1 MKNFKEHM
9 KIYGFMIKSIWEYSK
24 KTVFLILL
32 ASLSSAGLLLINV
45 FLPKLVIDSIMN
57 GAGFEIVTYVVL
69 MVLANVILAKIP
81 GYVNNYINNVDISG
95 IYQQVRYNICEKT
108 MKLDYS
114 MLENKDYMNLKD
126 QADFIMSTNSPL
138 SNFVRI
144 LAEVF
149 VSFVVVI
156 FLAVI
161 AFSFSWVLG
170 LVLLLV
176 ASLNFVI
183 GAWCNMKMGSFMGS
197 IEDVNREFSAY
208 MNIIYGHSEMMDVK
222 LFSMHNLVNGSI
234 YKLMNRISEK
244 AGVVYVTSSLAAFFS
259 GILDGVSRALSY
271 IYISVRAVSNVF
283 GPQISLGSF
292 ALYTSAFVNFNQRV
306 RIISQNY
313 VDMIMMR
320 NMTEP
325 YYKFMNL
332 PEAKAK
338 AYEYEMPKS
347 IDTIEFKDVWF
358 KYPSS
363 EDYVLKNLSFNINKG
378 EKISIVGLNGAGKTT
393 IIKLMTRLYEP
404 TKGEI
409 LLNGLEISKI
419 KMDEY
424 QKLISVVFQ
433 DYNIYNFPVA
443 ETVASS
449 TDYDREKVVKVLKDI
464 DIYDKINS
472 LSSGMDTKVSMGYSE
487 TGEKLSQG
495 QFQKLAIAR
504 SLYKDSEL
512 VILDEPTSALD
523 PKSEAEI
530 YENFNYLVKEKT
542 SIYISHRMS
551 SSIFCDRILLIN
563 NGTVEDFD
571 THHNLMQ
578 KTDSLYYKMFN
589 AQKENYEYQEEEK
602 SYENE

>member
-57 GAGFEIVTYVVL
+57 GGGFEIVTYVVL
-69 MVLANVILAKIP
+69 MVLANVVLAKIP
-81 GYVNNYINNVDISG
+81 GYVNNYINNVDLPG
-95 IYQQVRYNICEKT
+95 VQQRIRYNICEKT

-126 QADFIMSTNSPL
+126 QADFIMSTQSPL
-138 SNFVRI
+138 ANFVQI
-144 LAEVF
+144 AAEVF

-170 LVLLLV
+170 VILLLV
-176 ASLNFVI
+176 ACLNFVI
-183 GAWCNMKMGSFMGS
+183 GAWANKKMGDFLASL
-197 IEDVNREFSAY
+197 EDINRKFSAY
-208 MNIIYGHSEMMDVK
+208 MNIIYDNSKMMDVK

-234 YKLMNRISEK
+234 YKLMKEISGGI
-244 AGVVYVTSSLAAFFS
+244 ANMYTVNSLSFFFS

-283 GPQISLGSF
+283 GPQISIGSF

-313 VDMIMMR
+313 VNMIMMR

-325 YYKFMNL
+325 YYRFMML
-332 PEAKAK
+332 PEEKAK

-409 LLNGLEISKI
+409 LLNGLDISKI

-424 QKLISVVFQ
+424 QKFISVVFQ

-443 ETVASS
+443 ETVASRA
-449 TDYDREKVVKVLKDI
+449 DYDREKVTKVLKDI

-571 THHNLMQ
+571 THKNLMQ

-589 AQKENYEYQEEEK
+589 AQKENYEYQEEEE

>member
-45 FLPKLVIDSIMN
+45 LLPKLVIDSIMS

-69 MVLANVILAKIP
+69 MVLANVVLAKIP

-176 ASLNFVI
+176 ASLNFAI
-183 GAWCNMKMGSFMGS
+183 GAWCNKKMGSFMGS

-208 MNIIYGHSEMMDVK
+208 MNIIYHHSEMMDVK

-234 YKLMNRISEK
+234 YKLMKRISEK

-259 GILDGVSRALSY
+259 GILDGVSRAISY
-271 IYISVRAVSNVF
+271 IYISVRAVSGVF

-325 YYKFMNL
+325 YYRFMML

-363 EDYVLKNLSFNINKG
+363 EDYVLKNLSFKINKG

-409 LLNGLEISKI
+409 LLNGLDISKI

-424 QKLISVVFQ
+424 QKFISVVFQ

-443 ETVASS
+443 ETVASRA
-449 TDYDREKVVKVLKDI
+449 DYDREKVTKVLKDI

>member
-45 FLPKLVIDSIMN
+45 FLPKLVIDSIMS

-138 SNFVRI
+138 SNFVQI

-176 ASLNFVI
+176 ASLNFAI

-292 ALYTSAFVNFNQRV
+292 ALFTSAFVNFNQRV

-325 YYKFMNL
+325 YYRFMNL
-332 PEAKAK
+332 PEAKEK
-338 AYEYEMPKS
+338 AYEYDMPKS
-347 IDTIEFKDVWF
+347 IDTLEFKDVWF

-409 LLNGLEISKI
+409 LLNGLDISKI
-419 KMDEY
+419 KMDDY
-424 QKLISVVFQ
+424 QKFISVVFQ

-443 ETVASS
+443 ETVASK
-449 TDYDREKVVKVLKDI
+449 TDYDREKVTKVLKDI

>member
-57 GAGFEIVTYVVL
+57 GGGFEIVTYVVL
-69 MVLANVILAKIP
+69 MVLANVVLAKIH
-81 GYVNNYINNVDISG
+81 GYVNNYINNVDLPG
-95 IYQQVRYNICEKT
+95 VQQRIRYNICEKT

-126 QADFIMSTNSPL
+126 QADFIMSTQSPL
-138 SNFVRI
+138 ANFVQI
-144 LAEVF
+144 AAEVF

-170 LVLLLV
+170 VILLLV
-176 ASLNFVI
+176 ACLNFVI
-183 GAWCNMKMGSFMGS
+183 GAWANKKMGDFLASL
-197 IEDVNREFSAY
+197 EDINRKFSAY
-208 MNIIYGHSEMMDVK
+208 MNIIYDNSKMMDVK

-234 YKLMNRISEK
+234 YKLMKDIS
-244 AGVVYVTSSLAAFFS
+244 AGIANMYTINSLSFFFS

-283 GPQISLGSF
+283 GPQISIGSF

-313 VDMIMMR
+313 VNMIMMR

-325 YYKFMNL
+325 YYRFMML
-332 PEAKAK
+332 PEEKAK
-338 AYEYEMPKS
+338 AYEYDMPKS

-409 LLNGLEISKI
+409 LLNGLEINKI

-433 DYNIYNFPVA
+433 D
-443 ETVASS
+443 
-449 TDYDREKVVKVLKDI
+449 L
-464 DIYDKINS
+464 
-472 LSSGMDTKVSMGYSE
+472 
-487 TGEKLSQG
+487 
-495 QFQKLAIAR
+495 
-504 SLYKDSEL
+504 
-512 VILDEPTSALD
+512 
-523 PKSEAEI
+523 
-530 YENFNYLVKEKT
+530 
-542 SIYISHRMS
+542 
-551 SSIFCDRILLIN
+551 
-563 NGTVEDFD
+563 
-571 THHNLMQ
+571 
-578 KTDSLYYKMFN
+578 
-589 AQKENYEYQEEEK
+589 
-602 SYENE
+602 

>member
-45 FLPKLVIDSIMN
+45 FLPKLVIDSIMS

-138 SNFVRI
+138 SNFVQI

-176 ASLNFVI
+176 ASLNFAI

-325 YYKFMNL
+325 YYRFMNL

-409 LLNGLEISKI
+409 LLNGLDISKI

-443 ETVASS
+443 ETVASK
-449 TDYDREKVVKVLKDI
+449 TDYDREKVTKVLKDI

>member
-1 MKNFKEHM
+1 M
-9 KIYGFMIKSIWEYSK
+9 
-24 KTVFLILL
+24 
-32 ASLSSAGLLLINV
+32 
-45 FLPKLVIDSIMN
+45 
-57 GAGFEIVTYVVL
+57 
-69 MVLANVILAKIP
+69 
-81 GYVNNYINNVDISG
+81 
-95 IYQQVRYNICEKT
+95 
-108 MKLDYS
+108 
-114 MLENKDYMNLKD
+114 
-126 QADFIMSTNSPL
+126 
-138 SNFVRI
+138 
-144 LAEVF
+144 
-149 VSFVVVI
+149 
-156 FLAVI
+156 
-161 AFSFSWVLG
+161 
-170 LVLLLV
+170 LLLV
-176 ASLNFVI
+176 ACLNFVI
-183 GAWCNMKMGSFMGS
+183 GAWANKKMGDFLASL
-197 IEDVNREFSAY
+197 EDINRKFSAY
-208 MNIIYGHSEMMDVK
+208 MSIIYDNSKMMDVK

-234 YKLMNRISEK
+234 YKLMKDIS
-244 AGVVYVTSSLAAFFS
+244 AGVANMYTINSLSFFFG

-313 VDMIMMR
+313 VNMIMMR

-325 YYKFMNL
+325 YYRFMML
-332 PEAKAK
+332 PEEKAK
-338 AYEYEMPKS
+338 AYEYDMPKS

-404 TKGEI
+404 TRGEI
-409 LLNGLEISKI
+409 LLNGLDISKI

-424 QKLISVVFQ
+424 QKFISVVFQ

-443 ETVASS
+443 ETVASK
-449 TDYDREKVVKVLKDI
+449 TDYDREKVTKVLKDI

-571 THHNLMQ
+571 THKNLMQ

-589 AQKENYEYQEEEK
+589 AQKENYEYQEEEE

>member
-45 FLPKLVIDSIMN
+45 FLPKLVIDSIMS

-69 MVLANVILAKIP
+69 MVLANVVLSKIP
-81 GYVNNYINNVDISG
+81 GYVNNYINNVDLPG
-95 IYQQVRYNICEKT
+95 VQQRIRYNICEKT

-126 QADFIMSTNSPL
+126 QADFIMSTQSPL
-138 SNFVRI
+138 ANFVLI
-144 LAEVF
+144 AAEVF

-176 ASLNFVI
+176 ACLNFVI
-183 GAWCNMKMGSFMGS
+183 GAWANKKMGDFLASL
-197 IEDVNREFSAY
+197 EDINRKFSAY
-208 MNIIYGHSEMMDVK
+208 MSIIYDNSKMMDVK

-234 YKLMNRISEK
+234 YKLMKDIS
-244 AGVVYVTSSLAAFFS
+244 AGIANMYTINSLSFFFS

-313 VDMIMMR
+313 VNMIMMR

-325 YYKFMNL
+325 YYRFMML
-332 PEAKAK
+332 PEEKAK

-409 LLNGLEISKI
+409 LLNGLDISKI

-424 QKLISVVFQ
+424 QKFISVVFQ

-443 ETVASS
+443 ETVASK
-449 TDYDREKVVKVLKDI
+449 TDYDREKVTKVLKDI

-589 AQKENYEYQEEEK
+589 AQKENYEYQEEEE

>member
-57 GAGFEIVTYVVL
+57 GGGFEIVTYVVL
-69 MVLANVILAKIP
+69 MVLANVVLAKIP

-138 SNFVRI
+138 SNFVQI

-176 ASLNFVI
+176 ASLNFAI

-332 PEAKAK
+332 PEAKEK
-338 AYEYEMPKS
+338 AYEYDMPKS
-347 IDTIEFKDVWF
+347 IDTLEFKDVWF

-409 LLNGLEISKI
+409 LLNGLDISKI

-443 ETVASS
+443 ETVASK

>member
-325 YYKFMNL
+325 YYRFMNL

-409 LLNGLEISKI
+409 LLNGLDISKI

-424 QKLISVVFQ
+424 QKFISVVFQ

-443 ETVASS
+443 ETVASK

>member
-45 FLPKLVIDSIMN
+45 FLPKLVIDSIMS
-57 GAGFEIVTYVVL
+57 GAGIEIVTYVVL
-69 MVLANVILAKIP
+69 MVLANVVLAKIP

-138 SNFVRI
+138 SNFVQI

-176 ASLNFVI
+176 ASLNFAI

-197 IEDVNREFSAY
+197 LEDVNREFSAY
-208 MNIIYGHSEMMDVK
+208 MNIIYDNSKMMDVK

-234 YKLMNRISEK
+234 YKLMKRISEK
-244 AGVVYVTSSLAAFFS
+244 AGVVYVTASLAAFFS

-271 IYISVRAVSNVF
+271 IYISIRAVSNVF
-283 GPQISLGSF
+283 GPQISIGSF

-325 YYKFMNL
+325 YYRFMNL

-338 AYEYEMPKS
+338 AYEYDMPKS

-363 EDYVLKNLSFNINKG
+363 EDYVLKNLSFKINKW

-409 LLNGLEISKI
+409 LLNGLDISKI

-424 QKLISVVFQ
+424 QKFISVVFQ

-443 ETVASS
+443 ETVAST
-449 TDYDREKVVKVLKDI
+449 TDYDREKVTKVLKDI

-589 AQKENYEYQEEEK
+589 AQKENYEYQEEEE

>member
-9 KIYGFMIKSIWEYSK
+9 KVYGFMIKSIWEYSK

-57 GAGFEIVTYVVL
+57 GGGFEIATYVVL
-69 MVLANVILAKIP
+69 MVLANVVLAKIA
-81 GYVNNYINNVDISG
+81 GYVNNYINNVDLPG
-95 IYQQVRYNICEKT
+95 VQQRIRYNICEKT

-126 QADFIMSTNSPL
+126 QADFIMSTQSPL
-138 SNFVRI
+138 ANFTQVA
-144 LAEVF
+144 AEVF
-149 VSFVVVI
+149 VSFVVAI

-170 LVLLLV
+170 VILLLV
-176 ASLNFVI
+176 ACLNFVI
-183 GAWCNMKMGSFMGS
+183 GAWANKKMGDFLASL
-197 IEDVNREFSAY
+197 EDINRKFSAY
-208 MNIIYGHSEMMDVK
+208 MNIIYDNSKMMDVK

-234 YKLMNRISEK
+234 YKLMKDIS
-244 AGVVYVTSSLAAFFS
+244 AGIANMYTINSLSFFFS

-283 GPQISLGSF
+283 GPQISIGSF

-313 VDMIMMR
+313 VNMIMMR

-325 YYKFMNL
+325 YYRFMML
-332 PEAKAK
+332 PEEKAK
-338 AYEYEMPKS
+338 EYEYEMPKS

-363 EDYVLKNLSFNINKG
+363 EDYVLKNLSFKINKG

-409 LLNGLEISKI
+409 LLNGLEINKI

-424 QKLISVVFQ
+424 QKFISVVFQ

-443 ETVASS
+443 ETVASRA
-449 TDYDREKVVKVLKDI
+449 DYDREKVTKVLKDI

-472 LSSGMDTKVSMGYSE
+472 LSSGLDTKVSMGYSE

>member
-45 FLPKLVIDSIMN
+45 FLPKLVIDSIMS
-57 GAGFEIVTYVVL
+57 GAGIEIVTYVVL
-69 MVLANVILAKIP
+69 MVLANVVLAKIP

-138 SNFVRI
+138 SNFVQI

-176 ASLNFVI
+176 ASLNFAI

-197 IEDVNREFSAY
+197 LEDVNREFSAY
-208 MNIIYGHSEMMDVK
+208 MNIIYDNSKMMDVK

-234 YKLMNRISEK
+234 YKLMKRISEK
-244 AGVVYVTSSLAAFFS
+244 AGVVYVTASLAAFFS

-271 IYISVRAVSNVF
+271 IYISIRAVSNVF
-283 GPQISLGSF
+283 GPQISIGSF

-325 YYKFMNL
+325 YYRFMNL

-338 AYEYEMPKS
+338 AYEYDMPKS

-363 EDYVLKNLSFNINKG
+363 EDYVLKNLSFKINK
-378 EKISIVGLNGAGKTT
+378 
-393 IIKLMTRLYEP
+393 
-404 TKGEI
+404 
-409 LLNGLEISKI
+409 
-419 KMDEY
+419 
-424 QKLISVVFQ
+424 
-433 DYNIYNFPVA
+433 
-443 ETVASS
+443 
-449 TDYDREKVVKVLKDI
+449 
-464 DIYDKINS
+464 
-472 LSSGMDTKVSMGYSE
+472 
-487 TGEKLSQG
+487 
-495 QFQKLAIAR
+495 
-504 SLYKDSEL
+504 
-512 VILDEPTSALD
+512 
-523 PKSEAEI
+523 
-530 YENFNYLVKEKT
+530 
-542 SIYISHRMS
+542 
-551 SSIFCDRILLIN
+551 
-563 NGTVEDFD
+563 
-571 THHNLMQ
+571 
-578 KTDSLYYKMFN
+578 
-589 AQKENYEYQEEEK
+589 
-602 SYENE
+602 

>member
-45 FLPKLVIDSIMN
+45 FLPKLVIDSIMS

-69 MVLANVILAKIP
+69 MVLANVVLAKIP

-138 SNFVRI
+138 SNFVQI

-176 ASLNFVI
+176 ASLNFAI

-325 YYKFMNL
+325 YYRFMNL

-338 AYEYEMPKS
+338 AYEYDMPKS

-409 LLNGLEISKI
+409 LLNGLDISKI

-424 QKLISVVFQ
+424 QKFISVVFQ

-443 ETVASS
+443 ETVASK
-449 TDYDREKVVKVLKDI
+449 TDYDREKVTKVLKDI

-472 LSSGMDTKVSMGYSE
+472 LSSGLDTKVSMGYSE

>member
-32 ASLSSAGLLLINV
+32 ASLSSVGLLLINV
-45 FLPKLVIDSIMN
+45 FLPKLVIDSIMS

-138 SNFVRI
+138 SNFVQI

-176 ASLNFVI
+176 ASLNFAI

-325 YYKFMNL
+325 YYRFMNL
-332 PEAKAK
+332 PEAKEK
-338 AYEYEMPKS
+338 AYEYDMPKS

-363 EDYVLKNLSFNINKG
+363 EDFVLKNLSFNINKG

-409 LLNGLEISKI
+409 LLNGLDISKI

-443 ETVASS
+443 ETVASK

>member
-45 FLPKLVIDSIMN
+45 FLPKLVIDSIMS

-69 MVLANVILAKIP
+69 MVLANVVLAKIP

-138 SNFVRI
+138 SNFVQI
-144 LAEVF
+144 LSEVF

-176 ASLNFVI
+176 ASLNFAI

-259 GILDGVSRALSY
+259 GILDGVSRAISY

-325 YYKFMNL
+325 YYRFMNL
-332 PEAKAK
+332 PEAKEK
-338 AYEYEMPKS
+338 AYEYDMPKS

-409 LLNGLEISKI
+409 LLNGLDISKI

-443 ETVASS
+443 ETVASR

>member
-45 FLPKLVIDSIMN
+45 FLPKLVIDSIMS

-176 ASLNFVI
+176 ASLNFAI

-234 YKLMNRISEK
+234 YKLMKRISEK
-244 AGVVYVTSSLAAFFS
+244 AGVVYVTASLAAFFS

-409 LLNGLEISKI
+409 LLNGLDISKI

-424 QKLISVVFQ
+424 QKFISVVFQ

-443 ETVASS
+443 ETVASK
-449 TDYDREKVVKVLKDI
+449 TDYDREKVTKVLKDI